1 MKFRINLF
9 HLIPLARRFLG
20 MRSNLIENDVHRRR
34 SSHSYPVNVRNNF
47 PIQRREKFI
56 NYPRIHSSL
65 GGVKLSGWSD
75 DFSERGWSHI
85 WIDGYKRKWGRQNI
99 ELAEDTQL
107 DVCFDGFLVAA
118 EKREEVLEEENH
130 SNKSSSSPL
139 TDTGISCTLAVER
152 AEETTRQLSV
162 RLRTVNVH
170 CQFVPSRGLFGP
182 KVFHSC
188 ANNER
193 TT

>member
-1 MKFRINLF
+1 MFIVVVAHIPTLSTSETIFLF
-9 HLIPLARRFLG
+9 NAEKNSLITRGFT
-20 MRSNLIENDVHRRR
+20 RR
-34 SSHSYPVNVRNNF
+34 SAAWSFPDEVTTLVRGDEVIFGLMVTNAT
-47 PIQRREKFI
+47 K
-56 NYPRIHSSL
+56 S
-65 GGVKLSGWSD
+65 
-75 DFSERGWSHI
+75 
-85 WIDGYKRKWGRQNI
+85 KWGRQNI

-107 DVCFDGFLVAA
+107 VVCFDGFLVAA
-118 EKREEVLEEENH
+118 EKGKEVLEEENH

-170 CQFVPSRGLFGP
+170 CQFVPSRELFGA